1 MKIVINYDLFDA
13 ILNSREEVNAFKI
26 IRNNKE
32 KLSFYLPIW
41 YAVDLYINKNIPEA
55 LFLLLIQTVFY
66 VGTDIITAKATRTDI
81 YKDKSERKLKELIPQ
96 LQDLNI
102 STDLELL
109 SQSELYEK
117 KRRIE
122 LNEKH
127 LPQIVQEKY
136 ILVKEHSF
144 NNSIKETSIKQ
155 EHILG
160 TDDYVISLGSPKKA
174 YKLAI
179 AGAY

>member
-13 ILNSREEVNAFKI
+13 ILNSREKMGTFKI
-26 IRNNKE
+26 IRNNKDR
-32 KLSFYLPIW
+32 LGMYIPFWL
-41 YAVDLYINKNIPEA
+41 AMNLYINKSVEEA
-55 LFLLLIQTVFY
+55 FSILLVQVGIY
-66 VGTDIITAKATRTDI
+66 VGMDMIASAAIGKDI

-102 STDLELL
+102 STDLGLL

-122 LNEKH
+122 LNEKK

-136 ILVKEHSF
+136 ILVKEHGF
-144 NNSIKETSIKQ
+144 NGNIKETSIKQ